1 MSDTHSPYDILNK
14 GWKTT
19 CRIVLG
25 EEIGE
30 LSDYKDWLLE
40 YVPPSGKNRSHLS
53 GKEVTLAMD
62 SYCPCA
68 KFVSSGESKETKH
81 EPLSINQI
89 KDIDSIAQAISERW
103 EYTGNRVLG
112 NSSSVESSDLVM
124 DSQFVSY
131 SSNIQQSS
139 YVFASAFARMG
150 SKYIYGS
157 HGFAQGEFLI
167 RHCAGFNLKR
177 QFETHFITDSSD
189 LYFSF
194 NCIGCS
200 ELLFSFFQRNKHYCI
215 GNLQLPKEAYASLKK
230 KLLSEVASDLKKN
243 KRFPSLFQLVPNEK
257 PPASAAP
264 SIPQSKPKEDMSVI
278 DKAFSST
285 FKVIFHKEGGPIAP
299 HEKWLSGQLLGISE
313 IKSPFGNSTWMPETR
328 ALFLFFTAPRN
339 RIVSLAEGMELG
351 KRHLEEGQ
359 LSSLPRI
366 IENLGE
372 IGYFTAEFQD
382 GSVTNAIST
391 PVVYYSSNVYKAL
404 DATHSEYSGVASQ
417 ILNSKYCFGGFRIM
431 ESQFCL
437 NCYNSLN
444 LSRCLEVDTSEKC
457 SDSLFC
463 HNSEGLAECM
473 FCFNLK
479 GKRYAIG
486 NSPLPPQE
494 YLKVKDSLLFQM
506 ADELERKHSLPYNI
520 FNIGCAGA

>member
-1 MSDTHSPYDILNK
+1 MSDILPYDILNK
-14 GWKTT
+14 GWKAT
-19 CRIVLG
+19 CKILLG

-30 LSDYKDWLLE
+30 LSDYREWLSEFL
-40 YVPPSGKNRSHLS
+40 PPTGKTHSHLS

-62 SYCPCA
+62 AYCP
-68 KFVSSGESKETKH
+68 KSRFISSDEIKEKKLA
-81 EPLSINQI
+81 PLSIDQV
-89 KDIDSIAQAISERW
+89 KDIDSIAEAISERW

-112 NSSSVESSDLVM
+112 NSSSVDSSDLVM
-124 DSQFVSY
+124 DSQFVSG
-131 SSNIQQSS
+131 STNIQQSS
-139 YVFASAFARMG
+139 YVYSSALARMG

-189 LYFSF
+189 LYFAF

-200 ELLFSFFQRNKHYCI
+200 ELLFSFFQRNKRHCI
-215 GNLQLPKEAYASLKK
+215 GNLQLPKEKYLSLKK
-230 KLLSEVASDLKKN
+230 KLLSEVASELKRN
-243 KRFPSLFQLVPNEK
+243 KRFPSLFHLVPNSK
-257 PPASAAP
+257 PRHSL
-264 SIPQSKPKEDMSVI
+264 SIPQSRPKEDMPAI
-278 DKAFSST
+278 DKAFSSA
-285 FKVIFHKEGGPIAP
+285 FKVIFRKDAQSVFPY
-299 HEKWLSGQLLGISE
+299 EKWLSRQLLGISE
-313 IKSPFGNSTWMPETR
+313 IKSPFGHKTCFPETK
-328 ALFLFFTAPRN
+328 AMFLFFTAPRS
-339 RIVSLAEGMELG
+339 RMVSLAEGMELG
-351 KRHLEEGQ
+351 KRHLEEPQ
-359 LSSLPRI
+359 LSSLSSI
-366 IENLGE
+366 IDNLGE
-372 IGYFTAEFQD
+372 IGYFTAEFLD
-382 GSVTNAIST
+382 GPVTNAIST
-391 PVVYYSSNVYKAL
+391 PIAYYSSNVYKAL
-404 DATHSEYSGVASQ
+404 DATHSEYSGLSSQ
-417 ILNSKYCFGGFRIM
+417 VLNSKYCFGGFRIL

-494 YLKVKDSLLFQM
+494 YLKVKDSLLSQM
-506 ADELERKHSLPYNI
+506 ADELERNHLLPYDI